1 MSGLIDAAREVK
13 EKGTFAYVDRGV
25 TSAEL
30 AGFMAG

>member
-13 EKGTFAYVDRGV
+13 AAGTFGYVDRGA

-30 AGFMAG
+30 AGFMEG